1 MKMSGYSVNLFN
13 ASSPVKNGYIYGFAE
28 IPIFSLMGL

>member
-1 MKMSGYSVNLFN
+1 MKMSGDSVYLFN

-28 IPIFSLMGL
+28 TPFFL